1 MANIP
6 GISGYIQPGAF
17 ARDRVVSKAA
27 SIPGGLRI
35 AAIMGEGI
43 KEEIIITTNNKNF
56 GVKYRRI

>member
-17 ARDRVVSKAA
+17 ARDRVISKAA

-35 AAIMGEGI
+35 AAIMGEGRR
-43 KEEIIITTNNKNF
+43 EE
-56 GVKYRRI
+56 RIESR